1 MAAFTYHKKAT
12 LFEVVSVK
20 ELPGDITYNN
30 SIFCNNNVRTEDPSL
45 MGNPIWDTV
54 LNKETCSYYQGI
66 RKKVIKDNKG
76 IDVKK
81 LQPGINASKQ
91 KVIDQCMGKFK
102 KAKIKYVFILKR
114 DTNELNK
121 LNWWHGYELFTT
133 QIKNKVE
140 RRLRTSKKPKKPPQ
154 KSPHHM

>member
-20 ELPGDITYNN
+20 ELPDYVTKEN

-45 MGNPIWDTV
+45 MENPIWDTV

-66 RKKVIKDNKG
+66 RKNILEANKNTP
-76 IDVKK
+76 
-81 LQPGINASKQ
+81 LQELLRLINISKQ

-114 DTNELNK
+114 DKNELNK

-140 RRLRTSKKPKKPPQ
+140 RRLRTSKTPKKPPQ
-154 KSPHHM
+154 KSPHQM